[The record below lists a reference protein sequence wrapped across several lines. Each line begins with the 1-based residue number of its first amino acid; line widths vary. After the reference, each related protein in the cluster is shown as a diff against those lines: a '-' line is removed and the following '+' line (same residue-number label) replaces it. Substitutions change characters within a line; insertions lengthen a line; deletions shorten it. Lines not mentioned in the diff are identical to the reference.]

1 MSAPQTH
8 IVDRVYQA
16 DSGKFCT
23 LLGKGGVF
31 RCEDDITPG
40 LRVFVRGQTVE
51 RPNPLNHG

>member
-23 LLGKGGVF
+23 LIGKGGVF

-40 LRVFVRGQTVE
+40 LSVIVQGNRVVR
-51 RPNPLNHG
+51 PS

>member
-40 LRVFVRGQTVE
+40 LSVIVRGTRAE
-51 RPNPLNHG
+51 KAR

>member
-40 LRVFVRGQTVE
+40 LSVIVQGNRVVR
-51 RPNPLNHG
+51 PS